1 MRVGLVVV
9 AVVVLAVCASA
20 GAAQAGG
27 GFSADVMRVI
37 RLEDHNTRVVLLGTG
52 LLGAA
57 AGAVGAFALLR
68 RRALMGDALSHA
80 TLPGV
85 ALAFIVSVAWGHGER
100 SQGFLLLGATVT
112 GVLGV
117 ATMHLLERF
126 TRLKEDAA
134 MGIVLSVF
142 YGAGV
147 ALLGVAQ
154 RMPGGNAAGLEGFI
168 YGKTASMVSSDA
180 VLISAAAAVVTVAV
194 LVFYKEMALLSF
206 DPGYAAA
213 RGYPVSALDA
223 VMLGLVV
230 AVTVI
235 GLQAVGLILMIALLI
250 IPAAAARFWTN
261 RLGVMVG
268 LSAVMGAMACVTGA
282 VVSALVEKM
291 PSGATIV
298 LVAAG
303 GFFVSL
309 MFGTARGVVPR
320 FLERRFLGQRE
331 ARRHLLR
338 AMAELTETAGTD
350 GVARRDLTR
359 ARAWRQGELRA
370 AEGQLTGE
378 GLMEIARE
386 GRVRLTAEGRLEAL
400 RVVREHRLWEVFLVR
415 YADIAPSHV
424 DRDADAIEHLISPA
438 MMAELERLLAAEQP
452 APAIPPSPH
461 ALPAPGGTSTGRV
474 P

>member
-1 MRVGLVVV
+1 MTPALRLLLPALLVLL
-9 AVVVLAVCASA
+9 LAPMAHA
-20 GAAQAGG
+20 RDLGA
-27 GFSADVMRVI
+27 DLLRVI

-68 RRALMGDALSHA
+68 KRALMGDALSHA

-85 ALAFIVSVAWGHGER
+85 ALAFIASVAWGHAER
-100 SQGFLLLGATVT
+100 SQGFLLLGATLT
-112 GVLGV
+112 GILGV

-154 RMPGGNAAGLEGFI
+154 RMPGGNAAGLESFI

-180 VLISAAAAVVTVAV
+180 LLIAIAASIVAAAVVI
-194 LVFYKEMALLSF
+194 FYKEMTLLSF
-206 DPGYAAA
+206 DPGYASS
-213 RGYPVSALDA
+213 RGYPVALLDGI
-223 VMLGLVV
+223 MLALVV

-235 GLQAVGLILMIALLI
+235 GLQAVGLILVIALLI

-261 RLGVMVG
+261 RLSHMVA
-268 LSAVMGAMACVTGA
+268 LSALIGALACLIGA
-282 VVSALVEKM
+282 VLSALIEKM

-298 LVAAG
+298 IVAASV
-303 GFFVSL
+303 FFLSL
-309 MFGTARGVVPR
+309 LFGTARGVIPR
-320 FLERRFLGQRE
+320 WLERRQLGQRE

-338 AMAELTETAGTD
+338 AMVELAETHAGAS
-350 GVARRDLTR
+350 VSRPDLAR
-359 ARAWRQGELRA
+359 ARAWRPGELRA
-370 AEGQLTGE
+370 AIAELSRE
-378 GLMEIARE
+378 GLLEIAPANQL
-386 GRVRLTAEGRLEAL
+386 RLTASGHIEAA
-400 RVVREHRLWEVFLVR
+400 RVVREHRLWELFLVR

-424 DRDADAIEHLISPA
+424 DRDADAIEHLISPV
-438 MMAELERLLAAEQP
+438 MMAELERLLSADHTT
-452 APAIPPSPH
+452 PPSVIPVIPRSPH
-461 ALPAPGGTSTGRV
+461 DLTRRAP
-474 P
+474 